1 MNYKTPIRND
11 GEMVEQQILLSGNNS
26 IKKNLAIYQRKILI
40 NQEITNESVTEA
52 IYYLYTLMDLDR
64 EESVEKNPKPI
75 DILLNTPGGSVWD
88 GLILVSLIEQMKDM
102 GYTINT
108 TAIGTAASM
117 GFIIFI
123 TGSNRYSY
131 RHAQF
136 MLHDISTMM
145 GGKVKDLEESMEDL
159 RKCQKQ
165 VFDIIKKYTCVPDEK
180 LKEWIDHKR
189 DMFFY
194 PDEAAEL
201 GIVDKVL

>member
-1 MNYKTPIRND
+1 MNYRTPTRND
-11 GEMVEQQILLSGNNS
+11 GEAMEPQILLTGNNS

-40 NQEITNESVTEA
+40 NSDITNESITEA

-64 EESVEKNPKPI
+64 EEGMEKSPKPI

-88 GLILVSLIEQMKDM
+88 GLILVSLIEQMKDA

-159 RKCQKQ
+159 KKCQKQ
-165 VFDIIKKYTCVPDEK
+165 VFDIIRKQTHVADEK
-180 LKEWIDHKR
+180 LIEWVDHKR

-194 PDEAAEL
+194 PNEAVEL
-201 GIVDKVL
+201 GIADKVL

>member
-1 MNYKTPIRND
+1 MNYRTPTRND

-64 EESVEKNPKPI
+64 EEGVEKNPKPI
-75 DILLNTPGGSVWD
+75 DILLNSPGGSVWD

-165 VFDIIKKYTCVPDEK
+165 VFDIIKKYTDISEDEIEDIFAHK
-180 LKEWIDHKR
+180 KDKIYSCDKAIELKIC
-189 DMFFY
+189 
-194 PDEAAEL
+194 
-201 GIVDKVL
+201 DKII

>member
-1 MNYKTPIRND
+1 MVYNAPTRND
-11 GEMVEQQILLSGNNS
+11 GEQMEPQILLAGNNS
-26 IKKNLAIYQRKILI
+26 FKKNLAIYQRKILI

-52 IYYLYTLMDLDR
+52 IYYLYTLMDLDH
-64 EESVEKNPKPI
+64 EEGVEEPKPI
-75 DILLNTPGGSVWD
+75 EILLNTPGGSVWD

-123 TGSNRYSY
+123 TGSNRSSY

-136 MLHDISTMM
+136 MLHDISTML
-145 GGKVKDLEESMEDL
+145 GGKTKDIEEQMEDL
-159 RKCQKQ
+159 KKCQKQ
-165 VFDIIKKYTCVPDEK
+165 VFDIIKKYTKIPDET
-180 LKEWIDHKR
+180 LEDWIDHKR

-194 PDEAAEL
+194 PDEAVKY
-201 GIVDKVL
+201 GIADEIL

>member
-1 MNYKTPIRND
+1 MDYKTPIRND

-64 EESVEKNPKPI
+64 EEGVEKNPKPI

-165 VFDIIKKYTCVPDEK
+165 VFDIIKKYTHVPDEK
-180 LKEWIDHKR
+180 LKE
-189 DMFFY
+189 
-194 PDEAAEL
+194 
-201 GIVDKVL
+201 

>member
-40 NQEITNESVTEA
+40 NQEITNESITEA

-64 EESVEKNPKPI
+64 EEGVEKNPKPI

-117 GFIIFI
+117 GFIILI

-159 RKCQKQ
+159 KKCQKQ
-165 VFDIIKKYTCVPDEK
+165 VFDIIKKYTHIPDEK

-194 PDEAAEL
+194 PDEAVEL

>member
-1 MNYKTPIRND
+1 MNYRTPTRND

-64 EESVEKNPKPI
+64 ESGTKEPI

-159 RKCQKQ
+159 KKCQKQ
-165 VFDIIKKYTCVPDEK
+165 VFDIIKKYTHVPNEK
-180 LKEWIDHKR
+180 LKEWTDHKR

>member
-1 MNYKTPIRND
+1 MNYRSSPHND
-11 GEMVEQQILLSGNNS
+11 GEMMEPQILLTGNNS

-40 NQEITNESVTEA
+40 NSDITNESVTEA
-52 IYYLYTLMDLDR
+52 LYYLYTLMDLDK
-64 EESVEKNPKPI
+64 EEGTKEPI

-88 GLILVSLIEQMKDM
+88 GLMLVSLIEQMKDM

-159 RKCQKQ
+159 KKCQTK
-165 VFDIIKKYTCVPDEK
+165 VFDIIKKYTRVPDEK
-180 LKEWIDHKR
+180 LKDWTDHKR

-194 PDEAAEL
+194 PEEAVEL
-201 GIVDKVL
+201 GIVDKIL

>member
-64 EESVEKNPKPI
+64 EEGVEKNPKPI

-123 TGSNRYSY
+123 AGSNRYSY

-165 VFDIIKKYTCVPDEK
+165 VFDIIKKYTHVPDEK

-194 PDEAAEL
+194 PDEAVEL

>member
-1 MNYKTPIRND
+1 MNYRSSPRND
-11 GEMVEQQILLSGNNS
+11 GELMEPQILLTGNNS

-40 NQEITNESVTEA
+40 NSDITNESVTEA

-64 EESVEKNPKPI
+64 EEGTKEPI
-75 DILLNTPGGSVWD
+75 NILLNTPGGSVWD

-102 GYTINT
+102 GYIINT

-159 RKCQKQ
+159 KKCQKQ
-165 VFDIIKKYTCVPDEK
+165 VFDIIKKYTNIPAEK
-180 LKEWIDHKR
+180 LKEWTNHKR

-194 PDEAAEL
+194 PNEAVKL
-201 GIVDKVL
+201 GIVDEIL

>member
-64 EESVEKNPKPI
+64 EEGVDKNPKPI

-88 GLILVSLIEQMKDM
+88 GLILVSL
-102 GYTINT
+102 
-108 TAIGTAASM
+108 
-117 GFIIFI
+117 IIFI

-145 GGKVKDLEESMEDL
+145 GGKVKDLEESMDDL

-165 VFDIIKKYTCVPDEK
+165 VFNIIKKYTHIPDEK

-194 PDEAAEL
+194 PDEAVEL
-201 GIVDKVL
+201 GIVDNVL

>member
-1 MNYKTPIRND
+1 MNYRTPTRND
-11 GEMVEQQILLSGNNS
+11 GEAMEPQILLTGNNS

-40 NQEITNESVTEA
+40 NSEITNESITEA

-64 EESVEKNPKPI
+64 EEGVEKNPKPI

-88 GLILVSLIEQMKDM
+88 GLILVSLIEQMKDA

-159 RKCQKQ
+159 KKCQKQ
-165 VFDIIKKYTCVPDEK
+165 VFDIIRKYTHVPEEK
-180 LKEWIDHKR
+180 LNEWVDHKR

-194 PDEAAEL
+194 PDEAVEL

>member
-1 MNYKTPIRND
+1 MNYRSSPRND
-11 GEMVEQQILLSGNNS
+11 GELMEPQILLTGNNS

-40 NQEITNESVTEA
+40 NSDITNESVTEA

-64 EESVEKNPKPI
+64 EEGTKEPI
-75 DILLNTPGGSVWD
+75 NILLNTPGGSVWD

-117 GFIIFI
+117 GFVIFI

-159 RKCQKQ
+159 KKCQTK
-165 VFDIIKKYTCVPDEK
+165 VFDIIKKYTNIPDDK
-180 LKEWIDHKR
+180 LDDWIKHKM
-189 DMFFY
+189 DVFFY
-194 PDEAAEL
+194 PEEAVKF
-201 GIVDKVL
+201 GVVDKVL

>member
-1 MNYKTPIRND
+1 
-11 GEMVEQQILLSGNNS
+11 
-26 IKKNLAIYQRKILI
+26 
-40 NQEITNESVTEA
+40 
-52 IYYLYTLMDLDR
+52 MDLDR
-64 EESVEKNPKPI
+64 EEGVEKNPKPI

-145 GGKVKDLEESMEDL
+145 GGKVKDLEESMDDL

-165 VFDIIKKYTCVPDEK
+165 VFNIIKKYTHIPDKK

-194 PDEAAEL
+194 PDEAVEL

>member
-1 MNYKTPIRND
+1 MNYRTPTRND
-11 GEMVEQQILLSGNNS
+11 GEAMEPQILLTGNNS

-40 NQEITNESVTEA
+40 NSDITNESVTEA
-52 IYYLYTLMDLDR
+52 LYYLYTLIDLDK
-64 EESVEKNPKPI
+64 EEGTKKPI

-88 GLILVSLIEQMKDM
+88 GLMLVSLIEQMKDM

-165 VFDIIKKYTCVPDEK
+165 VFDIIKKYTHIPDEK
-180 LKEWIDHKR
+180 LKDWIDHKM
-189 DMFFY
+189 DVFFY
-194 PDEAAEL
+194 PDEAVKY

>member
-1 MNYKTPIRND
+1 MNYRTPTRND
-11 GEMVEQQILLSGNNS
+11 GETMEPQILLTGNNS

-64 EESVEKNPKPI
+64 EEGKDKNPEPI

-159 RKCQKQ
+159 KKCQKQ
-165 VFDIIKKYTCVPDEK
+165 VFDIIKKYTHVPDEK
-180 LKEWIDHKR
+180 LKEWTDHKR

-194 PDEAAEL
+194 PDEAVEL

>member
-1 MNYKTPIRND
+1 MNYRTPTRND
-11 GEMVEQQILLSGNNS
+11 GEAMEPQILLTGNNS
-26 IKKNLAIYQRKILI
+26 YKKNLAIYQRKILI
-40 NQEITNESVTEA
+40 NSEITNESVTEA
-52 IYYLYTLMDLDR
+52 FYYLQTLKSLD
-64 EESVEKNPKPI
+64 EEEGTKEPI
-75 DILLNTPGGSVWD
+75 EILLNTPGGSVWD
-88 GLILVSLIEQMKDM
+88 GLILVSMIEQMKDA

-159 RKCQKQ
+159 KKCQKQ
-165 VFDIIKKYTCVPDEK
+165 VFDIIKKYTHVPDEK
-180 LKEWIDHKR
+180 LKEWTDHKR

-194 PDEAAEL
+194 PDEAVEL